1 MFLELMKTI
10 MQSGMVRDVEE
21 YLVFRVGENEV

>member
-10 MQSGMVRDVEE
+10 MQSVMVRDVEE